1 MQEKDKIEVKGKRE
15 KDIKKEGKPEG
26 YISFQVREYRIVIA
40 AGVLTIL
47 FTLFILIM
55 GLKYPSA
62 DGNRIIFY
70 SALFILL
77 IIGIGCCI
85 RGIFHG
91 LTVEEMNIYYVNWF
105 GRKTFFTL
113 DDIGYCKMKP
123 GSNQQK
129 IILYDLLGN
138 KLCKLESDMK
148 GCGDFF
154 RYLLDNRVR
163 VECKAEQAGY
173 SHMPA
178 LEVYL
183 RETAVCEE
191 EISKCADG
199 LYGKVRDILLE
210 WEKQNKAFDAYWE
223 FGYGEFSAADLENGK
238 DDLWSRTSSIHGL
251 AAELPDD
258 YACILEAYLKKNN
271 EYVIDQRNRAVCIL
285 LPYLVRTG
293 SYQIG
298 ERLRL
303 RKMNEDVL
311 TDWIREELEL
321 LTKTLPKRKY
331 HTDPIVLQHELRKTA
346 GIRRKPD
353 MRCF

>member
-1 MQEKDKIEVKGKRE
+1 MQEKGKKEVKGKKE
-15 KDIKKEGKPEG
+15 KDIKKEGSAEG
-26 YISFQVREYRIVIA
+26 CISFQVREYRIVIA

-70 SALFILL
+70 SALLILL

-138 KLCKLESDMK
+138 KLCKLESDMN
-148 GCGDFF
+148 GSADFF
-154 RYLLDNRVR
+154 QYLLDNQVR
-163 VECKAEQAGY
+163 VECKAEQAGH
-173 SHMPA
+173 SNIPA
-178 LEVYL
+178 LEAYL

-191 EISKCADG
+191 EIPKCADS

-210 WEKQNKAFDAYWE
+210 WEKKNKTFGAYWE
-223 FGYGEFSAADLENGK
+223 FGYGEFSATDLEKGK
-238 DDLWSRTSSIHGL
+238 DDLWSRTSSIQEPSAGL
-251 AAELPDD
+251 PED
-258 YACILEAYLKKNN
+258 YACILEAYLKKDN
-271 EYVIDQRNRAVCIL
+271 EYVIDQKNKAVCIL
-285 LPYLVRTG
+285 FPYLVRTC
-293 SYQIG
+293 SFQIG
-298 ERLRL
+298 ERLRF
-303 RKMNEDVL
+303 RKMNDDVL
-311 TDWIREELEL
+311 IEWFKEELGV
-321 LTKTLPKRKY
+321 LTQILPKRKY
-331 HTDPIVLQHELRKTA
+331 HTEPIVLQHELRKTA
-346 GIRRKPD
+346 GIQR
-353 MRCF
+353 

>member
-1 MQEKDKIEVKGKRE
+1 MQEKVKKEVKE
-15 KDIKKEGKPEG
+15 KKEKNIKKEMKPDG
-26 YISFQVREYRIVIA
+26 YISFRVREYRIVIA

-70 SALFILL
+70 SALLILL

-85 RGIFHG
+85 RGIFHS
-91 LTVEEMNIYYVNWF
+91 LTVEEMNMHYVNCM
-105 GRKTFFTL
+105 GRKTSFTL
-113 DDIGYCKMKP
+113 DDIGYCKMKL

-129 IILYDLLGN
+129 LILYDLLGN

-148 GCGDFF
+148 GSGDFL

-173 SHMPA
+173 SNMPA
-178 LEVYL
+178 LEAYL

-191 EISKCADG
+191 EIPKCADG
-199 LYGKVRDILLE
+199 LYGKVRDMLLE
-210 WEKQNKAFDAYWE
+210 WEKQNKSFGAYWE

-238 DDLWSRTSSIHGL
+238 DELWSRRSSIHEL
-251 AAELPDD
+251 TAELPED
-258 YACILEAYLKKNN
+258 YACILEAYLKKDN
-271 EYVIDQRNRAVCIL
+271 EYVIDQKNRAVCIL
-285 LPYLVRTG
+285 FPYLVRTC

-311 TDWIREELEL
+311 TGWIREDLES
-321 LTKTLPKRKY
+321 LTKILPKRKY
-331 HTDPIVLQHELRKTA
+331 HTEPVVLQHELRKTA
-346 GIRRKPD
+346 GIRR
-353 MRCF
+353 